1 MLIQPA
7 HSSSAIVSSEP
18 FFIHPMWCASNPNVD
33 RSAPPRPAKKKTAKR
48 KAATKKTVKRR

>member
-7 HSSSAIVSSEP
+7 HSSSAIASSEP

-33 RSAPPRPAKKKTAKR
+33 RSAPPPAKKKTAK
-48 KAATKKTVKRR
+48 KKLATKKTVKRR

>member
-7 HSSSAIVSSEP
+7 HSSSAIASSEP

-33 RSAPPRPAKKKTAKR
+33 RSAPPPAKKKTAKR
-48 KAATKKTVKRR
+48 KLATKKTVKKR